1 MIFATSYN
9 TIDGHGTLLE
19 RAIYHENAFITL
31 LQYIKPNYIERA
43 TFGFI
48 QCII

>member
-19 RAIYHENAFITL
+19 RAVHHENAFITL
-31 LQYIKPNYIERA
+31 LQYIK
-43 TFGFI
+43 TFNPI
-48 QCII
+48 PINKKI